1 MRRLTF
7 KGFLESYVMELSYM
21 GTCSISKLVNE
32 LDNHTKLLMRKAIIE
47 IQEKKGITNY
57 RIQKELKLNYG
68 NMKYFLK
75 TGSVEK
81 LALETVREM
90 LNYVR
95 NYE

>member
-1 MRRLTF
+1 MYERTKIER
-7 KGFLESYVMELSYM
+7 
-21 GTCSISKLVNE
+21 
-32 LDNHTKLLMRKAIIE
+32 DNHTKLLMRKAIIE
-47 IQEKKGITNY
+47 IQEEKGITNY

-68 NMKYFLK
+68 NMNYLLK
-75 TGSVEK
+75 NGSVEK

>member
-47 IQEKKGITNY
+47 IQEKK
-57 RIQKELKLNYG
+57 ELLIIEFKKN
-68 NMKYFLK
+68 
-75 TGSVEK
+75 
-81 LALETVREM
+81 
-90 LNYVR
+90 
-95 NYE
+95 

>member
-1 MRRLTF
+1 ML
-7 KGFLESYVMELSYM
+7 LEKIESLSYDYKKIVTSYM
-21 GTCSISKLVNE
+21 YERTKIE
-32 LDNHTKLLMRKAIIE
+32 RDNHTKLLMRKAIIE

-68 NMKYFLK
+68 NMNYFLK
-75 TGSVEK
+75 NGSVEK